1 MRTFLGFPIAAASA
15 GNVPFGQMQPQQRSM
30 YARLFD
36 RLNPGSDGRSDAD
49 KQAAIRQ
56 GPLGL
61 AAGMASTGG
70 QGTAAAIGNGLQSGL
85 LAMNTA
91 RTDHLD
97 RQAREQYMQGQLH
110 DPAALREFNELTRI
124 AGDESEPEH
133 RRSAARV
140 RLGLDGRASSA
151 GFSQV
156 KFRSADGRER
166 IGVLNGRTG
175 RIDTPD
181 GLSFDPR
188 EVQISPDQ
196 GMGSG
201 MPDMGALGGMPDPS
215 ATATPAFGGGDMGGN
230 PFSGLLASVPGL
242 RVTSQHRTPERNA
255 EVGGVPNSYHLTG
268 EAIDIGRP
276 SPEQQQGIRQWA
288 QANGYRIKNDYAD
301 GHWHLEPA
309 RGAQPSPQPQVSLW
323 TSRRPEDDAAETER
337 ARIMAQLGLSD
348 QVGQAEARNRS
359 LLTQA
364 EGTTEAGV
372 DYLGDLNDR
381 ASKASTEEA
390 RLQQL
395 EYALSR
401 TYSGFGAE
409 QLLTLRQIGGA
420 FGIGDTD
427 TLGAGELARSISN
440 QLALGLRNPAGGEG
454 MPGNMSNADRE
465 FLQRSVPSLQNSPDG
480 WREMIDMRR
489 RLNQYALEQS
499 REANRYLEAGG
510 NAANLRSHMQRWAE
524 ANPLFAAPEPRQAEG
539 RRTLQG
545 EASGLAGE
553 ARQAV
558 GGPAPGHV
566 EDGYRF
572 RGGDPADPRN
582 WERI

>member
-36 RLNPGSDGRSDAD
+36 RLNPGSDGMSDAD

-56 GPLGL
+56 GLLGL

-85 LAMNTA
+85 LAMNTSRA
-91 RTDHLD
+91 DHLD
-97 RQAREQYMQGQLH
+97 RQAREQYMQRELH
-110 DPAALREFNELTRI
+110 DPAGLREHQALVEAATAGMDPDEAAALRRRA
-124 AGDESEPEH
+124 AGIRLGIEGRAP
-133 RRSAARV
+133 SASAKTV
-140 RLGLDGRASSA
+140 TFEGLDGRT
-151 GFSQV
+151 
-156 KFRSADGRER
+156 
-166 IGVLNGRTG
+166 RTG
-175 RIDTPD
+175 I
-181 GLSFDPR
+181 FDPMQR
-188 EVQISPDQ
+188 TIFGPGGETFGIDEVRNVRDAGPP
-196 GMGSG
+196 MG
-201 MPDMGALGGMPDPS
+201 DPS
-215 ATATPAFGGGDMGGN
+215 GLATPQFNPMQDSN
-230 PFSGLLASVPGL
+230 PFAGLLAAAPDL
-242 RVTSQHRTPERNA
+242 RVTSQFRSPERNA

-276 SPEQQQGIRQWA
+276 TPEQQATIRQWA

-309 RGAQPSPQPQVSLW
+309 RAQAVTNAPNAF
-323 TSRRPEDDAAETER
+323 TSRRPEDEAAATEQ
-337 ARIMAQLGLSD
+337 ARILAQLGLSD

-364 EGTTEAGV
+364 EGTTKAGV

-420 FGIGDTD
+420 FGIGDTE

-454 MPGNMSNADRE
+454 MPGNLSNADRE
-465 FLQRSVPSLQNSPDG
+465 FLQRSVPSLQNSPEG

-489 RLNQYALEQS
+489 RLNQYALAQS

-524 ANPLFAAPEPRQAEG
+524 ANPLFAAPEPRQAAG

-553 ARQAV
+553 ARQAM
-558 GGPAPGHV
+558 GGPEPGHV